1 MDQFVRDLYD
11 PQVRT
16 VWSNM
21 CSYLQIRNVHDVPHI
36 IPRMESMLKE
46 YNARLNIMDGV
57 LIFESQSDWIR
68 LLLTWG

>member
-21 CSYLQIRNVHDVPHI
+21 CSYLQTSNIHDVPHI
-36 IPRMESMLKE
+36 IWRMESMLKE
-46 YNARLNIMDGV
+46 YNARLNVLDGV

-68 LLLTWG
+68 LLLAWS